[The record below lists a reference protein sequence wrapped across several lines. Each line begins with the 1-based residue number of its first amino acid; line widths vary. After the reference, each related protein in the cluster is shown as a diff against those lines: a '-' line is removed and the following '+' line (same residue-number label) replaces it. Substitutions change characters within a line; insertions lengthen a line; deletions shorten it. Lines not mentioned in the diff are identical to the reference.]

1 MPIYPYSC
9 QNCQHA
15 FEALQKISDK
25 PLTQCPNCSEEKLV
39 KMLSAPSFQLSGS
52 GWFRDEKTKPTTKAI
67 TEATPTAASG
77 N

>member
-15 FEALQKISDK
+15 FEALQKISDNA
-25 PLTQCPNCSEEKLV
+25 LTQCPSCSEEKLV

-52 GWFRDEKTKPTTKAI
+52 GWFRDEKAKPSAKAAA
-67 TEATPTAASG
+67 ATPSTVS
-77 N
+77 NN

>member
-15 FEALQKISDK
+15 FEALQKISDNA
-25 PLTQCPNCSEEKLV
+25 LTQCPNCSEEKLV

-52 GWFRDEKTKPTTKAI
+52 GWFRDEKAKPSTP
-67 TEATPTAASG
+67 TPTAAS
-77 N
+77 NT